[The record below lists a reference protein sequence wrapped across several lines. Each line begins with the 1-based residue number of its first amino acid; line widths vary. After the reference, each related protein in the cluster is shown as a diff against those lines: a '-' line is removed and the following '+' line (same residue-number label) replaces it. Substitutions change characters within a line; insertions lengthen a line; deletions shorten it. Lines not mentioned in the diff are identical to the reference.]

1 TASII
6 ETSMA
11 LVAPAPYS
19 LPRGQFQ
26 LTNMS
31 DETSAASTGA
41 RKPRFYYGWIIVVVI
56 GLGGFTQSAES
67 YPILGVFMKPITEEF
82 QWSRT
87 IFSGSTLMGTL
98 MGGIVAMIVGPM
110 LDRLGA
116 RWTLTVAFAV
126 LGATLVL
133 MAFINAMWQFYALQ
147 IIGRALTM
155 GVLAMALGVVVPK
168 WFVTK
173 RGRAVA
179 LGGLGQRIGNAV
191 TPLYVQFL
199 VSQGSWR
206 LATAVAGILMWTV
219 SMIPM
224 AIFMRRKPEDM
235 GLLPDGVSPEEA
247 QVRETDGQSQAES
260 LPQQETSMTRE
271 EALRHPSFSLLVVVF
286 SLVFVAAPAL
296 NLHMIPYMTDKGIS
310 EGFAVAA
317 TALLSLC
324 AGVGS
329 LVTGFLSERI
339 TARRT
344 LIGILVMMSLGFI
357 GLLQVE
363 VAWQAIVWGIY
374 YGLSFGGM
382 FMLQQVI
389 FADFYGRDNVGAIR
403 GIVWP
408 VQMIFNAT
416 GPFVAS
422 IAFDALGSYTMIFW
436 IFASLVMV
444 ASLLV
449 FLARPPSQQTLAA
462 QQAPSPL
469 P

>member
-1 TASII
+1 
-6 ETSMA
+6 M
-11 LVAPAPYS
+11 P
-19 LPRGQFQ
+19 
-26 LTNMS
+26 
-31 DETSAASTGA
+31 DETSAGS
-41 RKPRFYYGWIIVVVI
+41 RKAQKAKKSGFYYGWVIVVVI

-87 IFSGSTLMGTL
+87 IFSGSTLIGTL
-98 MGGIVAMIVGPM
+98 IGGVVAMVVGPM

-116 RWTLTVAFAV
+116 RWTLTAAFAV
-126 LGATLVL
+126 LGSTLIL
-133 MAFINAMWQFYALQ
+133 MAFINALWQFYLLQ

-155 GVLAMALGVVVPK
+155 GVLALALGVVVPK
-168 WFVTK
+168 WFIAK

-191 TPLYVQFL
+191 TPLYVQAL

-206 LATAVAGILMWTV
+206 LATAVAGLLMWTV
-219 SMIPM
+219 SMIPV

-235 GLLPDGVSPEEA
+235 GLLPDGVDPEEV
-247 QVRETDGQSQAES
+247 QRREDDPRSS
-260 LPQQETSMTRE
+260 PRPRQEVSMTRAQ
-271 EALRHPSFSLLVVVF
+271 ALRHPSFYLLTVAF

-310 EGFAVAA
+310 DGFAVSAV
-317 TALLSLC
+317 ALLSLC
-324 AGVGS
+324 AGAGS
-329 LVTGFLSERI
+329 LFTGFLSERI

-344 LIGILVMMSLGFI
+344 LVGILAMMSLGFI
-357 GLLQVE
+357 GLLQVNT
-363 VAWQAIVWGIY
+363 AWEAIAWAIY

-382 FMLQQVI
+382 FILQQVI

-408 VQMIFNAT
+408 IQMVFNAT
-416 GPFVAS
+416 GPF
-422 IAFDALGSYTMIFW
+422 IAAIFSDALGSYTLIFL
-436 IFASLVMV
+436 IFAGLVMI
-444 ASLLV
+444 ASVLILL
-449 FLARPPSQQTLAA
+449 AKPPTLQTQPA
-462 QQAPSPL
+462 QQAPSQL

>member
-1 TASII
+1 
-6 ETSMA
+6 
-11 LVAPAPYS
+11 
-19 LPRGQFQ
+19 
-26 LTNMS
+26 MS
-31 DETSAASTGA
+31 DETSSVP
-41 RKPRFYYGWIIVVVI
+41 RKAKTPRFYYGWVIVVVI

-87 IFSGSTLMGTL
+87 IFSGSTLIGTL
-98 MGGIVAMIVGPM
+98 IGGVVAMIVGPM

-116 RWTLTVAFAV
+116 RWTLTATFAV
-126 LGATLVL
+126 LGATLIL
-133 MAFINAMWQFYALQ
+133 MASINSLWQFYLLQ

-155 GVLAMALGVVVPK
+155 GVLALALGVVVPK
-168 WFVTK
+168 WFIAK

-191 TPLYVQFL
+191 TPLYVQAL

-206 LATAVAGILMWTV
+206 LATVVAGLLMWTV
-219 SMIPM
+219 SMIPV

-235 GLLPDGVSPEEA
+235 GLLPDGVDPGKAQDREDDARSSPE
-247 QVRETDGQSQAES
+247 QPPR
-260 LPQQETSMTRE
+260 QEISMTRAQ
-271 EALRHPSFSLLVVVF
+271 ALRHPSFYLLMVAF

-310 EGFAVAA
+310 EGYAVASV
-317 TALLSLC
+317 ALLSLC
-324 AGVGS
+324 AGAGS
-329 LVTGFLSERI
+329 LFTGFLSERI

-344 LIGILVMMSLGFI
+344 LVGILALMSLGFI
-357 GLLQVE
+357 GLLQVNST
-363 VAWQAIVWGIY
+363 WQAIVWAIY

-382 FMLQQVI
+382 FILQQVI

-408 VQMIFNAT
+408 VQMVFNAT
-416 GPFVAS
+416 GPFIAS
-422 IAFDALGSYTMIFW
+422 VAFDVLGSYTLIFL
-436 IFASLVMV
+436 IFAVLVMI
-444 ASLLV
+444 ASVLILL
-449 FLARPPSQQTLAA
+449 AKPPSLQT
-462 QQAPSPL
+462 QSIQPSFSRL